1 MLANG
6 DNFSDAISAIF
17 QQVEASKNDNL
28 IAIGVNCI
36 NPCFVSKLFKSAQNA
51 AAAADKMKNVPF
63 IVYPNS
69 GIKNL
74 NLFLF

>member
-6 DNFSDAISAIF
+6 DNFSDAIRAIF

-36 NPCFVSKLFKSAQNA
+36 NPSFVSKLFKSAQSVID
-51 AAAADKMKNVPF
+51 DKMKNVPF

-69 GIKNL
+69 GKKKDL
-74 NLFLF
+74 NNFLF